1 MDDFKRLQKGP
12 AWELRLHRALFM
24 SGWYVRRNV
33 DLRER
38 IAGSPQVMAEVD
50 LLGVSFDAGLS
61 ARRLVSECKDRKGS
75 TQEADRV
82 IWLLGLGRLLEA
94 DTLVFA
100 KPRIAPATVQ
110 FSRSTDVALLEEAAV
125 IHVER
130 TLEGVRVAGAFD
142 PDINEDLLAPAVA
155 RDVIGNMR
163 LREAYDWIHNASWI
177 EEPAARVKRLPA
189 YFRLISGNAKGK
201 TQQLL
206 YIEGLLGLLA
216 CGLQT
221 AGKLRRHSPQV
232 ARALG
237 AESLVSGAASASA
250 LREIAATADDYY
262 RDAFERAAEAAGGR
276 RLMLDV
282 PRLSE
287 HIARPP
293 RWADSFFSF
302 AESVGA
308 RPEAATDV
316 LRYAEIT
323 LFEEFAGRD
332 PRPAQ
337 QTFVRGDHDWL
348 AGTLLLAAAFCQRV
362 WGLTDPFFDRRSA
375 REPEGN
381 GARAIQA
388 TAAAA
393 APADGG
399 PTNPDGAT
407 LPEVGDENS
416 ETAASAGQ
424 QASLLDEDEAS
435 APPPKRST

>member
-1 MDDFKRLQKGP
+1 MDDFKRLRKGA

-50 LLGVSFDAGLS
+50 LLGVSFDAGLA
-61 ARRLVSECKDRKGS
+61 ARRLVGECKDRKGS

-94 DTLVFA
+94 DTLMFA

-110 FSRSTDVALLEEAAV
+110 FSRSTEVALLEEAAV
-125 IHVER
+125 IHAER
-130 TLEGVRVAGAFD
+130 SCQDVRVAGAFD
-142 PDINEDLLAPAVA
+142 PDINEDLLAPAIS
-155 RDVIGNMR
+155 RDAIGNTR
-163 LREAYDWIHNASWI
+163 VRDAYDWIHNASWI
-177 EEPAARVKRLPA
+177 EEPAARVKRLPG
-189 YFRLISGNAKGK
+189 YFRLVAENAKGE
-201 TQQLL
+201 TQRLL
-206 YIEGLLGLLA
+206 YVEGLLGLLA

-221 AGKLRRHSPQV
+221 AGALRRHSPQV
-232 ARALG
+232 ARALH
-237 AESLVSGAASASA
+237 AESLASGVASASA
-250 LREIAATADDYY
+250 LREIAATADEYY
-262 RDAFERAAEAAGGR
+262 RDAFERAAEATGGR
-276 RLMLDV
+276 RVMLDV

-287 HIARPP
+287 HIARAP

-337 QTFVRGDHDWL
+337 EAFIRGDHDWL
-348 AGTLLLAAAFCQRV
+348 AGALLLAGAFCQRV
-362 WGLTDPFFDRRSA
+362 WGLTDPFFDRRNA
-375 REPEGN
+375 RGSEGD
-381 GARAIQA
+381 G
-388 TAAAA
+388 AAAL
-393 APADGG
+393 
-399 PTNPDGAT
+399 GA
-407 LPEVGDENS
+407 GR
-416 ETAASAGQ
+416 ETAAEAVPTDRGSGNFGDRPLSASGDDNCETTNRESQ
-424 QASLLDEDEAS
+424 QPSLLDED
-435 APPPKRST
+435 KG